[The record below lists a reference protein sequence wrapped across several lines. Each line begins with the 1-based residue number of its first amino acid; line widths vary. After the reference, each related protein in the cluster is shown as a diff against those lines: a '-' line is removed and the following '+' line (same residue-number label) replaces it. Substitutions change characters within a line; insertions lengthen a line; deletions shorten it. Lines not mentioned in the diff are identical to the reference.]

1 MSVSVARAAGVGVFV
16 LGGLLL
22 FAVGLFMIGDRQMA
36 FADKFVIYTE
46 FAKITG
52 LQPGAIVRVSGARA
66 GSVTRIEPPP
76 GPSGK
81 FRVRLEVSEE
91 LHQLVRTDS
100 LASIDTE
107 GLVGGS
113 FLAISTGTEQ
123 NPQAPPEST
132 IPGREPFEI
141 SDLLT
146 RMSDTIAKVNGAI
159 DAMQGDLQH
168 AVVAVGDTVD
178 NANELI
184 NTVSGDVKRMAAA
197 GSRIT
202 NDVADLAEGVRE
214 GRGTIGK
221 LMRSDELY
229 GRITSIAASAEQ
241 IATDTRQ
248 VVQKARETL
257 EGFQSS
263 DGPVSEVTTG
273 LKQTLEDART
283 AVAGVSENMEALK
296 HNFLLRGFFN
306 RRGYF
311 DLADISPAEYRKG
324 ALTKGNR
331 RPVRIWLRDKVL
343 FDQAAPSVAVERLS
357 ATGKARLDSAVAPFL
372 DKLADGVLMVEGFSQ
387 PGTQDEQYL
396 TSRTKAALVRNYL
409 IGKFHLD
416 PQATGIMPLGAG
428 SSGSPD
434 GDRWDGIA
442 VTIFLEQSQLN

>member
-1 MSVSVARAAGVGVFV
+1 MSVNVARMAGVGVFV

-52 LQPGAIVRVSGARA
+52 LAPGAIVRVSGARA
-66 GSVTRIEPPP
+66 GSVTRIEPPA

-81 FRVRLEVSEE
+81 FRVRLEVGED

-113 FLAISTGTEQ
+113 FLAISTGTEGS
-123 NPQAPPEST
+123 PQAPPESV

-146 RMSDTIAKVNGAI
+146 QMSDTIGNVNRVVDG
-159 DAMQGDLQH
+159 MSGNLEQT
-168 AVVAVGDTVD
+168 VVAIRHTVD
-178 NANELI
+178 NANALI
-184 NTVSGDVKRMAAA
+184 DTVSVDVKKMASA

-202 NDVADLAEGVRE
+202 GDIADISEGIRA

-221 LMRSDELY
+221 LVKNDELY
-229 GRITSIAASAEQ
+229 ARISSISASAEQ
-241 IATDTRQ
+241 IAADTRQ

-257 EGFQSS
+257 ENFQSKN
-263 DGPVSEVTTG
+263 GPVSEVTNG
-273 LKQTLEDART
+273 LKRTLDDARS
-283 AVAGVSENMEALK
+283 AVASLSENMEALK

-324 ALTKGNR
+324 VLAKGSR
-331 RPVRIWLRDKVL
+331 RPVRIWLRDRLL
-343 FDQAAPSVAVERLS
+343 FDQPAGAAEQLS
-357 ATGKARLDSAVAPFL
+357 DSGKARLDSAVAPFL
-372 DKLADGVLMVEGFSQ
+372 DRLADGVLMIEGFSQ
-387 PGTQDEQYL
+387 QGTRDEQYL
-396 TSRTKAALVRNYL
+396 TSRARAALVREYL

-416 PQATGIMPLGAG
+416 AQATGIMPLGAG

-442 VTIFLEQSQLN
+442 VSIFLEQSQLN

>member
-1 MSVSVARAAGVGVFV
+1 MSANVARAAGVGVFV

-36 FADKFVIYTE
+36 FADKFVLYTE

-66 GSVTRIEPPP
+66 GSVTGIEPPA

-81 FRVRLEVSEE
+81 FRVRLEISEE
-91 LHQLVRTDS
+91 LHPLVRADS

-113 FLAISTGTEQ
+113 FLAISTGTEAS
-123 NPQAPPEST
+123 PQAPPQST

-146 RMSDTIAKVNGAI
+146 QMGDMIVKVNSAI
-159 DAMQGDLQH
+159 DGMRGDLEH
-168 AVVAVGDTVD
+168 AVVAIGDTVD

-184 NTVSGDVKRMAAA
+184 TTVSDDLRRMASGGA
-197 GSRIT
+197 RIT
-202 NDVADLAEGVRE
+202 NDIAEVSEGVRA

-221 LMRSDELY
+221 LVTSDELY
-229 GRITSIAASAEQ
+229 GRVTRIAASAEQ
-241 IATDTRQ
+241 IAADTRE
-248 VVQKARETL
+248 VVQKARQTL
-257 EGFQSS
+257 EDFQSK
-263 DGPVSEVTTG
+263 DGPVAEVTTG
-273 LKQTLEDART
+273 LKQTLEDARS
-283 AVAGVSENMEALK
+283 AVARLSENMEALK

-311 DLADISPAEYRKG
+311 DLADISPAEYRNG
-324 ALTKGNR
+324 ALAKGNR

-343 FDQAAPSVAVERLS
+343 FDEAAAGAAIKQLS
-357 ATGKARLDSAVAPFL
+357 DLGKARLDSAVAPFL
-372 DKLADGVLMVEGFSQ
+372 DQLADGVLIVEGFSQ
-387 PGTQDEQYL
+387 RGTRDEQYL
-396 TSRTKAALVRNYL
+396 TSRAKAALARDYL

-428 SSGSPD
+428 SAGSPD

-442 VTIFLEQSQLN
+442 VTIFLEPSQLN